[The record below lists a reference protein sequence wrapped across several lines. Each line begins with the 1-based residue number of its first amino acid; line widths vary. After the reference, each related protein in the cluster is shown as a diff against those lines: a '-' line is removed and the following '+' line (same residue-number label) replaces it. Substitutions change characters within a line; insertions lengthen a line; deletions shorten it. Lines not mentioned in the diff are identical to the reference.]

1 MDYQQLLLALLPD
14 LLVMVA
20 LFAALGV
27 DYSRMRASR
36 LAKRYQVACQISA
49 AGLIAG
55 LAVLVLQTVGLI
67 AVMESTADGQLVLTR
82 STLTLKALLYAM
94 GLGVLPLA
102 KRDQIT
108 PQVSEYFALLLLA
121 TLGMGFVVTSRN
133 LLGAFVALELV
144 SLSLYAMTVLN
155 QASRA
160 SAEAA
165 LKYLTFG
172 AVSSGFLLFGLS
184 YLYGATGQLDLT
196 QMTGLQHS
204 PLLVLAYLL
213 IFVGLGFKLALA
225 PFHLWA
231 PDVYQNAPTPVA
243 GWIGSGSKIAAAAL
257 LIALLKPVSSTLK
270 DALVPALAA
279 LAVLSMVVGNLG
291 ALRQTNLK
299 RLLAYSAIANAGYL
313 LVGVVAFSTKGNEAV
328 IFYILVYSL
337 ASLGAF
343 GVVAVLTD
351 KLGRDAEINDFN
363 GSWKT
368 TPGLAVAFLV
378 YVLSLAGIPPLAG
391 FLGKFYLFFAAIE
404 AAPEATSWND
414 GFYWLVA
421 FALIMSVVSLY
432 YYLRVLKAF
441 LVAPSDDG
449 KAASIA
455 PIKIGWAAG
464 VTLCLLAIAVFA
476 LGLWPEPLLELL
488 RDLSPPGEVIDL
500 G

>member
-14 LLVMVA
+14 LLVVVA

-27 DYSRMRASR
+27 DYSRLRGSR

-55 LAVLVLQTVGLI
+55 LVVILVQLTQASLF
-67 AVMESTADGQLVLTR
+67 TALASMTDGQLVLTHG
-82 STLTLKALLYAM
+82 TLTLKALLYAM

-102 KRDQIT
+102 KRDQVT

-121 TLGMGFVVTSRN
+121 TLGMGFVVSSRN

-155 QASRA
+155 QAKRA

-172 AVSSGFLLFGLS
+172 AVASGFLLFGLS

-196 QMTGLQHS
+196 QMTDLQHS

-257 LIALLKPVSSTLK
+257 LVAMLQPVFTSPELKAELI
-270 DALVPALAA
+270 PALAA
-279 LAVLSMVVGNLG
+279 LAVASMVVGNLG

-313 LVGVVAFSTKGNEAV
+313 LVGVVAFSAAGNTSV

-351 KLGRDAEINDFN
+351 TLGRDAEISDFN
-363 GSWKT
+363 GCWKT
-368 TPGLAVAFLV
+368 TPGLAMAFLV
-378 YVLSLAGIPPLAG
+378 FVLSLAGIPPLAG
-391 FLGKFYLFFAAIE
+391 FLGKFYLFFAAIG
-404 AAPEATSWND
+404 AAPEAAAWHD

-432 YYLRVLKAF
+432 YYLRVLRAF
-441 LVAPSDDG
+441 LVAPADDEVPV
-449 KAASIA
+449 KT
-455 PIKIGWAAG
+455 GWAAG
-464 VTLCLLAIAVFA
+464 ITLCVLAIAVLA
-476 LGLWPEPLLELL
+476 LGLWPEPLLTLL
-488 RDLSPPGEVIDL
+488 RH
-500 G
+500 

>member
-14 LLVMVA
+14 LLVVVA

-27 DYSRMRASR
+27 DYSRMRGSR
-36 LAKRYQVACQISA
+36 LAERYQMACRISA

-55 LAVLVLQTVGLI
+55 LAVILVQLTQ
-67 AVMESTADGQLVLTR
+67 AWSFTALASMTDGQLELNTG
-82 STLTLKALLYAM
+82 TLTLKALLYAM

-155 QASRA
+155 QARRA

-184 YLYGATGQLDLT
+184 YLYGATEQLDIN
-196 QMTGLQHS
+196 QMTGLTDE
-204 PLLVLAYLL
+204 PMLVLAYLL

-270 DALVPALAA
+270 DALIPALAA

-313 LVGVVAFSTKGNEAV
+313 LVGVVAFSEPGNTSV

-351 KLGRDAEINDFN
+351 TLGRDAEISDFN
-363 GSWKT
+363 GCWTK

-378 YVLSLAGIPPLAG
+378 FVLSLAGIPPLAG
-391 FLGKFYLFFAAIE
+391 FLGKFYLFYAAIGAE
-404 AAPEATSWND
+404 PGAASWND

-464 VTLCLLAIAVFA
+464 VTLCLLAIAVLA
-476 LGLWPEPLLELL
+476 LGLWPEPLLNLL
-488 RDLSPPGEVIDL
+488 SD
-500 G
+500 